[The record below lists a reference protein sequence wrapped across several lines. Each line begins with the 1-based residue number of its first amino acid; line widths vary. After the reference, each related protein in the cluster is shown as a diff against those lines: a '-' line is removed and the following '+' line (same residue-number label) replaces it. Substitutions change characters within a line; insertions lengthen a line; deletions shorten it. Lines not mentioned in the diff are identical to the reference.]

1 MGAYAYCARCEAPL
15 GRPTLRELVLNKA
28 EDCPHCGRHRD
39 LWHRDEELADALERE
54 FEDLAEQIA
63 ALTVRVERLEQA
75 AEDYDEF
82 A

>member
-15 GRPTLRELVLNKA
+15 GKPTLRELVLNKA

-39 LWHRDEELADALERE
+39 LWHRDWELADALE
-54 FEDLAEQIA
+54 DLDERIT
-63 ALTVRVERLEQA
+63 ALEAKAQPP
-75 AEDYDEF
+75 EDYEEF